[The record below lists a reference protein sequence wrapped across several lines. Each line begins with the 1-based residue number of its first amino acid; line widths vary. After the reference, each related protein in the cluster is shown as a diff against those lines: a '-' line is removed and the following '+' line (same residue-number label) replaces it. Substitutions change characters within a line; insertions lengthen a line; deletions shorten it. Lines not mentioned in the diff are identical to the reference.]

1 LADHYQ
7 QSVIKRLESATNVTP
22 RRAWFS
28 LSEANVFSELAFHDE
43 ELGPR
48 TSLGDDDF
56 ERVWPLV
63 EQTKKVGR
71 LN

>member
-1 LADHYQ
+1 MAGHCQ
-7 QSVIKRLESATNVTP
+7 QSVIKSLESATNVTP
-22 RRAWFS
+22 RRAWFR
-28 LSEANVFSELAFHDE
+28 LSEANLSSELAFPDE
-43 ELGPR
+43 GLGPR